1 MAVSY
6 YCKAQT
12 NRDDNSVYHAGRE
25 WSRVRSG
32 KGPRGHRLQKLRP
45 QEGRGGAHVTQQML
59 GRAGHPGLWF
69 GSASQEKLRGA
80 GQGATEEQMDSALK
94 RISLCLYSLFWN
106 LGL

>member
-1 MAVSY
+1 MSY

-45 QEGRGGAHVTQQML
+45 QEGRGGAQTTAPRGEKACDKSEKGKDSVGWKGFKEEVKQRQ
-59 GRAGHPGLWF
+59 
-69 GSASQEKLRGA
+69 ASH
-80 GQGATEEQMDSALK
+80 
-94 RISLCLYSLFWN
+94 
-106 LGL
+106 